1 MRLLAI
7 VFLATA
13 CGSNPFLFTAEAV
26 TDKVLNDTLEKKIKP
41 FHSHMNKRLDTIEE
55 LVRSQQTNIN
65 FLIQSQKMSNLE
77 FTKWKIGVEKH
88 LAKING
94 HHGKVAK

>member
-1 MRLLAI
+1 MRLAAL
-7 VFLATA
+7 VFLVG